1 MCERRPACH
10 QMFVALLANKKQQ
23 HVMAKE
29 STYITGNALKKFLLK
44 KGFGLVT
51 SLPSF
56 PGAYLQQI
64 VVRKLSA
71 MVLKLTPCRHDN
83 LGPYEKGPRISA
95 IKTGEEELPIMN
107 VMHWCLRGSSR

>member
-23 HVMAKE
+23 QVMAKE
-29 STYITGNALKKFLLK
+29 FTYITGNALKKFLLK

-56 PGAYLQQI
+56 PGPYRQQI
-64 VVRKLSA
+64 VVLKLSA
-71 MVLKLTPCRHDN
+71 MVIVVRLRNFLPSTESFST
-83 LGPYEKGPRISA
+83 LPY
-95 IKTGEEELPIMN
+95 
-107 VMHWCLRGSSR
+107 